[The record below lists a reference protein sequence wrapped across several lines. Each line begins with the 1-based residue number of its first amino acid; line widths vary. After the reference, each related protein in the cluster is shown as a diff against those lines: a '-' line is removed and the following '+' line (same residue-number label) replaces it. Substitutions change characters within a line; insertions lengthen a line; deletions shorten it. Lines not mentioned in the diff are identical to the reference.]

1 MTNTVCHNLLEDKAH
16 DLHLICVADKDNS
29 FNLYEDDGKTNDY
42 RDGAYCKTKICM
54 STDSSI
60 KISFASEGAYP
71 TDIETVLLDVV
82 YPKNAPLAVIVDG
95 AILPQMLYNKKF
107 KQSDQGW
114 YYNISTKSI
123 EIKYDNPKKNYVVE
137 ILTNAMDLIGM

>member
-1 MTNTVCHNLLEDKAH
+1 
-16 DLHLICVADKDNS
+16 
-29 FNLYEDDGKTNDY
+29 
-42 RDGAYCKTKICM
+42 
-54 STDSSI
+54 
-60 KISFASEGAYP
+60 
-71 TDIETVLLDVV
+71 
-82 YPKNAPLAVIVDG
+82 
-95 AILPQMLYNKKF
+95 MLYNKKF